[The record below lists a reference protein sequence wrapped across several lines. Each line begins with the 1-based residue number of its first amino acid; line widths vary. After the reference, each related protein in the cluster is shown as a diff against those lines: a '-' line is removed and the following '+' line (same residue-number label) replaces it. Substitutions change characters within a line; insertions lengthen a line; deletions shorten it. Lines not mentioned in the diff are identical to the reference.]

1 MVAVS
6 GTNVLH
12 LGILD
17 WHEGSVKIE
26 HLVIVLKHDLSA
38 CEGKGWLGWAALS
51 HSCTYFGLSRP
62 GHTKITGFWCLLG
75 ALDQTRA
82 GPLWQCH
89 LCSLPTW
96 CHRWGMALGALPA
109 WLWSLGT
116 PGTDPLLALQET
128 SPAWEALK
136 GSQAPGSEFPGIQG
150 AQNKARRAAQP
161 PRPCVT
167 LPDAGDHTEVTHGST
182 KYPWIYSS
190 RELLAQG

>member
-1 MVAVS
+1 MEAALKLWHHTLTAQNRAGIQQRHKPPDVRKTSFVVVVS

-38 CEGKGWLGWAALS
+38 CEGKGWLSCAALS

-82 GPLWQCH
+82 GPLCQGH
-89 LCSLPTW
+89 LCCQPTW
-96 CHRWGMALGALPA
+96 CHPWEQLWGGTGSSPSTALIPSQRRPPTRCSQRGI
-109 WLWSLGT
+109 SLGIT
-116 PGTDPLLALQET
+116 KGINPKPLDQ
-128 SPAWEALK
+128 S
-136 GSQAPGSEFPGIQG
+136 FQG
-150 AQNKARRAAQP
+150 YRE
-161 PRPCVT
+161 PR
-167 LPDAGDHTEVTHGST
+167 
-182 KYPWIYSS
+182 
-190 RELLAQG
+190 

>member
-1 MVAVS
+1 MEFALKLQHHTMTAQNPAGNQRGQKPPGVRKISFVVVGS

-38 CEGKGWLGWAALS
+38 CEGKGWLGLAALS

-82 GPLWQCH
+82 GPRCQGH
-89 LCSLPTW
+89 LCSHPTW
-96 CHRWGMALGALPA
+96 CHPGSSCG
-109 WLWSLGT
+109 SS
-116 PGTDPLLALQET
+116 PGTALIPLEH
-128 SPAWEALK
+128 
-136 GSQAPGSEFPGIQG
+136 
-150 AQNKARRAAQP
+150 QP
-161 PRPCVT
+161 P
-167 LPDAGDHTEVTHGST
+167 THCSPRGVS
-182 KYPWIYSS
+182 
-190 RELLAQG
+190 L